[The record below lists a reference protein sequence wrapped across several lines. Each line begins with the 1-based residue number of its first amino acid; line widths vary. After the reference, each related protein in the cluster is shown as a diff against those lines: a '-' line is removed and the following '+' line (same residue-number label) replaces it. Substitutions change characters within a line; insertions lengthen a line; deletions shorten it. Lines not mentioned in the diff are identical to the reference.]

1 MMEYVLDLKV
11 YSQDDATD
19 ATEIGE
25 FITEVMN
32 MELEKWGISFELIGC
47 EIK

>member
-1 MMEYVLDLKV
+1 MEYVLNLKV
-11 YSQDDATD
+11 YSTDDATD